1 MSLEFSILQLLHIV
15 FTAWGLGGATVAAV
29 LMLKAK
35 KDQSMGQALLKVMA
49 PISKLIWLGLIG
61 LIITGIAISALGS
74 GKGYFDATTLL
85 AKHVIVILLLIFG
98 LNISLRLL
106 PRLKALA
113 PKAGEKPSHKF
124 LQVSKTLALNST
136 LSLFL
141 WYVITALSAA
151 L

>member
-15 FTAWGLGGATVAAV
+15 FTAWGLGGATVGAV

-35 KDQSMGQALLKVMA
+35 KDPAISQALMKIMA
-49 PISKLIWLGLIG
+49 PVSKLIWLGLAG
-61 LIITGIAISALGS
+61 LILTGIAISALGA
-74 GKGYFDATTLL
+74 GKGYFNIETLL
-85 AKHVIVILLLIFG
+85 AKHVIVILLVIFG

-106 PRLKALA
+106 PRLKVLA
-113 PKAGEKPSHKF
+113 PKAGEKPGAKF
-124 LQVSKTLALNST
+124 LQASKTLALNST

-141 WYVITALSAA
+141 WYVITALSVA